1 MIYLLIVLF
10 GAALSYMGPW
20 WIGAAVAFIVCRWKA
35 KSSKQAFAQ
44 SALALSSL
52 WVGYALFIY
61 LNSDVDMATKMT
73 GILTSTSDGFSK
85 TSNLSFIFGITT
97 VLSTAVGGLAGL
109 AGFSLKRL

>member
-35 KSSKQAFAQ
+35 KSSKQAFVQ

-52 WVGYALFIY
+52 WVGYALFIF

-73 GILTSTSDGFSK
+73 GILTSSVDGFGK
-85 TSNLSFIFGITT
+85 TSNINFIFGITAL
-97 VLSTAVGGLAGL
+97 LSSTIGGLAGL